1 MEHLS
6 SFDVQPR
13 VRLVFGEDSL
23 ERLGELT
30 RDLPAKRALIVTDS
44 GIVRAGH
51 VARASAIL
59 ESAGVEVVVFAE
71 VHENPTT
78 EDVARCLE
86 VAKVCKIDAFIGLGG
101 GSSMDAAKGC
111 NFLLTNGGEMRDY
124 WGVNKASKPMLPLI
138 AIPTTAGTGSE
149 CQSFALISDAQTHQ
163 KMACGD
169 VKAAPRIA
177 LLDPVLTV
185 SQPRGV
191 TVCTGV
197 DAITH
202 AVETAVSNK
211 RTPYSRLYSR
221 EAFRLAVN
229 ALPVVLESPDNL
241 AARGRMLLGA
251 AFAGMAI
258 EASML
263 GAAHSMANPL
273 TAHFG
278 TTHGQA
284 VGLAL
289 PHVVRYNAQ
298 SPEIL
303 ALYHD
308 LALYAGLAETQDSP
322 PVALEKLIARL
333 IDTLKTTGMAT
344 RLSELGATEESVP
357 LLAKEAAGQ
366 WTANFNPR
374 PVSQEDF
381 EGLYRRAL

>member
-6 SFDVQPR
+6 SFDIQSR
-13 VRLVFGEDSL
+13 VRLVFGENSL
-23 ERLGELT
+23 ERLGELA
-30 RDLPAKRALIVTDS
+30 RELPAKRALIVTDS
-44 GIVRAGH
+44 GIVEAGH
-51 VARASAIL
+51 VARAITIL
-59 ESAGVEVVVFAE
+59 EAIGVEAVVFAE

-78 EDVARCLE
+78 EDVTRCLE
-86 VAKVCKIDAFIGLGG
+86 VAKACKIDAFIGLGG
-101 GSSMDAAKGC
+101 GSSMDTAKGC

-149 CQSFALISDAQTHQ
+149 CQSFALISDAQTHH

-191 TVCTGV
+191 TVCTGI

-202 AVETAVSNK
+202 AAETAVTNK

-221 EAFRLAVN
+221 EAFRLTIN
-229 ALPVVLESPDNL
+229 TLPIVLAEPSNI
-241 AARGRMLLGA
+241 AARGQMLLGA
-251 AFAGMAI
+251 AFAGIAI

-273 TAHFG
+273 TAHYG

-289 PHVVRYNAQ
+289 PHVVRFNAQ
-298 SPEIL
+298 SPPIL

-308 LALYAGLAETQDSP
+308 LALYAGLADTQDSANI
-322 PVALEKLIARL
+322 ALEKLLFRL
-333 IDTLKTTGMAT
+333 QETLETAGLAT
-344 RLSELGATEESVP
+344 RLTELGVEEESIP

-374 PVSQEDF
+374 PVSQKDF
-381 EGLYRRAL
+381 ERLYGEAF

>member
-6 SFDVQPR
+6 SFDIQPR
-13 VRLVFGEDSL
+13 VRLVFGENSL
-23 ERLGELT
+23 ERLGELA
-30 RDLPAKRALIVTDS
+30 RELPAKRALIVTDS
-44 GIVRAGH
+44 GIVGAGH
-51 VARASAIL
+51 VARATAIL
-59 ESAGVEVVVFAE
+59 EAAGVEAVVFAE

-86 VAKVCKIDAFIGLGG
+86 VAKACRIDAFIGLGG
-101 GSSMDAAKGC
+101 GSSMDTAKGC

-124 WGVNKASKPMLPLI
+124 WGVNRASKPMLPLI

-149 CQSFALISDAQTHQ
+149 CQSFALISDAQTHH

-191 TVCTGV
+191 TVCTGI

-202 AVETAVSNK
+202 AVETAVTNK

-221 EAFRLAVN
+221 EAFRLTVN
-229 ALPVVLESPDNL
+229 TLPIVLAEPSNS
-241 AARGRMLLGA
+241 AARGQMLLGA
-251 AFAGMAI
+251 AFAGLAI

-289 PHVVRYNAQ
+289 PHVVRFNAQ
-298 SPEIL
+298 APEIL

-308 LALYAGLAETQDSP
+308 LALYAGLADTQDSANI
-322 PVALEKLIARL
+322 ALEKLLFRL
-333 IDTLKTTGMAT
+333 QETLETAGLAT
-344 RLSELGATEESVP
+344 RLTELGVDEESIP

-374 PVSQEDF
+374 ALTQEDF
-381 EGLYRRAL
+381 ERLYREAL